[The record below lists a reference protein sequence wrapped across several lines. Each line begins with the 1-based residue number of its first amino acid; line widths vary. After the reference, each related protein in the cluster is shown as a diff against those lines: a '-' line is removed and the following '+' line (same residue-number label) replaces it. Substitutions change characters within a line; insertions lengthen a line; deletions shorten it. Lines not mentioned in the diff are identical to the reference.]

1 MTQSGPGTCGGAR
14 GGGRGGKRGEETV
27 QVGVDWAGG
36 ELRGGERGGGGTALK
51 VQGAGGAGVGFDMNA
66 FKGSDRPA
74 AASVFG

>member
-1 MTQSGPGTCGGAR
+1 M
-14 GGGRGGKRGEETV
+14 